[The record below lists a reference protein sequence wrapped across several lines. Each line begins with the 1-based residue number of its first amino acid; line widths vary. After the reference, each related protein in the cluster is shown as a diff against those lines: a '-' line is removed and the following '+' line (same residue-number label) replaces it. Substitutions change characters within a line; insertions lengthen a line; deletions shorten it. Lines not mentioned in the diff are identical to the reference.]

1 MRLWVIGAS
10 SGAWLAAC
18 ASFTAD
24 APTPPSEAD
33 ADAALIEG
41 GTGDGQSGPDAAH
54 GDAMPTTVEIMTTTG
69 VRFAIDATEVTVARF
84 NAFKASQDAGAV
96 FPQCPGK
103 VALGPNTS
111 AGCHA
116 ATDPDQPVTCVD
128 WCDAKAYCES
138 LGKRL
143 CGKLGGGALVRGT
156 EADPAVD
163 EWARA
168 CGGPVGSAWPYGGQP
183 MATACNT
190 QEAVKAAP
198 VSVATLPSCVGGEPL
213 LFDMS
218 GNVNEWEDA
227 CVAADGGTARRCLL
241 RGGSFK
247 HPTSESSCTYVV
259 LLTASAALDDVG
271 IRCCKD
277 L

>member
-1 MRLWVIGAS
+1 LSAW
-10 SGAWLAAC
+10 SGAC

-24 APTPPSEAD
+24 APTPTAG
-33 ADAALIEG
+33 ADAAPAEG
-41 GTGDGQSGPDAAH
+41 GAADARSDPDAADG
-54 GDAMPTTVEIMTTTG
+54 GDGGDGNAMPTTVVITTKNG
-69 VRFAIDATEVTVARF
+69 VKFAIDATEVTVARF
-84 NAFKASQDAGAV
+84 NAFRASRDAGGV
-96 FPQCPGK
+96 FPECPGK

-111 AGCHA
+111 AGCN
-116 ATDPDQPVTCVD
+116 ATTDADQPVTCVD
-128 WCDAKAYCES
+128 WCDAKAYCQS

-143 CGKLGGGALVRGT
+143 CGKIGGGPLVRGT
-156 EADPAVD
+156 EADPNVD

-190 QEAVKAAP
+190 QEAAQAAP
-198 VSVATLPSCVGGEPL
+198 VSVATLPSCMGGEPR

-227 CVAADGGTARRCLL
+227 CVAADGGTPRTCLL
-241 RGGSFK
+241 RGGSYK
-247 HPTSESSCTYVV
+247 HPTSQSSCNYV
-259 LLTASAALDDVG
+259 LLLAASTAASDVG